1 MQTLASIAALA
12 RVLAPPVLLP
22 LNNFTANTEKTHQKQ
37 QTCQKRVC
45 CFSFMHNFPRFFRP
59 IFWQW
64 ILGAVY
70 GTFHRDFV

>member
-12 RVLAPPVLLP
+12 RVLAPPVLSP

-45 CFSFMHNFPRFFRP
+45 CFSFMHNFPQFFRP